1 MHRDVDDNKNLL
13 SRGQSI
19 EKGIDEKNATFLSL
33 QPGEFSLH
41 HGNTSHASNSNNAK
55 ERRIGIAIRYV
66 ATQVRPV
73 DRQDSAIVVR
83 GHDEYGHFL
92 SETAPVNYFDRNRIS
107 EHEKM
112 MNIRQMVILDK

>member
-1 MHRDVDDNKNLL
+1 MSTTKKLL

-19 EKGIDEKNATFLSL
+19 EKGIDEKDATFLPL

-41 HGNTSHASNSNNAK
+41 HGNTAHASNSNNAD
-55 ERRIGIAIRYV
+55 ERRIGIANRYV

-73 DRQDSAIVVR
+73 DRQGSAIVVR

-92 SETAPVNYFDRNRIS
+92 SETAPVNYFDSNAIT

>member
-1 MHRDVDDNKNLL
+1 M
-13 SRGQSI
+13 G
-19 EKGIDEKNATFLSL
+19 
-33 QPGEFSLH
+33 PGEISLH
-41 HGNTSHASNSNNAK
+41 HGNAAHASNSNNAE

-73 DRQDSAIVVR
+73 DRQASAIVVR

-92 SETAPVNYFDRNRIS
+92 SETAPVNYFDSNGIS